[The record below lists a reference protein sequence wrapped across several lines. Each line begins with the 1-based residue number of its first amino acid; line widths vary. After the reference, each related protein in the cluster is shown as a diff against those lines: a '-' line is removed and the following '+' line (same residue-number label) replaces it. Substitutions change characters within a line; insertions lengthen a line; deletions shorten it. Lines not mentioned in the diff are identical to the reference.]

1 MKSRELL
8 HKQDIL
14 DTPRAKVKQGSQGN
28 ANFNSIITVNR
39 SGEATEHYDV
49 GHEKKLTPV
58 QANDRLA
65 QIKKR
70 MKSSG

>member
-1 MKSRELL
+1 MKNRELL
-8 HKQDIL
+8 HRQDIL
-14 DTPRAKVKQGSQGN
+14 DTPRAKVKQGSQGI
-28 ANFNSIITVNR
+28 ANFNSVITVNR

-49 GHEKKLTPV
+49 GHEEQLTPV

-65 QIKKR
+65 QMRKR